1 MPIHLPFLT
10 HILTRTQRTG
20 ATALLAAVDP
30 DVRALGWYFIPVVLL
45 SSTLAISV
53 ALITNNIQ
61 RKYPVYWIQPPKPP
75 VAPVAPAAAPTPEM
89 TQKPEST
96 PNTAVNTPDNRSIT
110 GDKTTTPDSASI
122 SGTVSDHSPV

>member
-1 MPIHLPFLT
+1 
-10 HILTRTQRTG
+10 
-20 ATALLAAVDP
+20 
-30 DVRALGWYFIPVVLL
+30 
-45 SSTLAISV
+45 
-53 ALITNNIQ
+53 
-61 RKYPVYWIQPPKPP
+61 
-75 VAPVAPAAAPTPEM
+75 M